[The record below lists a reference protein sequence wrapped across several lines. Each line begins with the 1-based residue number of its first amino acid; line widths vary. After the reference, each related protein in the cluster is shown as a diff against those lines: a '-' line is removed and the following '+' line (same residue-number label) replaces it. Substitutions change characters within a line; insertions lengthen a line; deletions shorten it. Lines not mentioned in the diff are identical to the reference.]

1 MASDGRLGRECYGA
15 IPHFPMNTIWF
26 EHIDV
31 DEDHPPTFDLNW
43 EDPYFK
49 IVLALHHAVLKEAG
63 KDNFLVGQGC
73 FMPGNDMLAL
83 VIGTQEMLT
92 SMHDR
97 PEWTRNAILQLA
109 RNWLTRCFSA
119 MTGRSNSGWMAAL
132 SRSTGKQPR
141 HRRCA
146 HHCIRGRKRQTRSAD
161 RPWNQ
166 QRRGLGHLPEV

>member
-119 MTGRSNSGWMAAL
+119 MTGRSRRGW
-132 SRSTGKQPR
+132 TD
-141 HRRCA
+141 RRCSTIPMA
-146 HHCIRGRKRQTRSAD
+146 RIPQSRMLGPFLSKPGRGVIR
-161 RPWNQ
+161 W
-166 QRRGLGHLPEV
+166 